1 MSDTHSSVSS
11 DAPTPLLRASPAK
24 LPLPGGQ
31 AGASVTLQPLLCA
44 EMSGPPGWF
53 HRTTGPA
60 AALKALGIGV
70 PAEQRI
76 AVPIV
81 AFLLEHPSAGPILI
95 DTGFSGSVATGPKSE
110 RNANLGPIGHVV
122 GGSIR
127 MGPEQTVAAQLKT
140 RGVDPADVRLIV
152 MTHMHFDHAS
162 ALSDFPGA
170 TVLLSAPE
178 WRAARRRGSS
188 LRGYCAAQLDPRQS
202 YRTVDFASPP
212 TEPRGSFAQTLDV
225 LGDGSMI
232 LAFTPGHSDGHMS
245 VILRLSSREAL
256 IAGDA
261 IYTLATLRDGERPW
275 RTEDTV
281 AFEHSLSA
289 IQSYDRG
296 HPDALIIPGHDMEHW
311 RTLESRYA

>member
-1 MSDTHSSVSS
+1 M
-11 DAPTPLLRASPAK
+11 TPVLQATPAE
-24 LPLPGGQ
+24 LPLSGGR

-44 EMSGPPGWF
+44 EMSGPIGWF
-53 HRTTGPA
+53 HRTTGPT

-70 PAEQRI
+70 STAQQI
-76 AVPIV
+76 TVPIV
-81 AFLLEHPSAGPILI
+81 AFLVEHPSAGPILI
-95 DTGFSGSVATGPKSE
+95 DTGFHRSIAAGPKAE
-110 RNANLGPIGHVV
+110 RSANLGPIGRVM
-122 GGSIR
+122 GRSIQMR
-127 MGPEQTVAAQLKT
+127 PEQAIAAQLKT
-140 RGVDPADVRLIV
+140 RGIDPADVRLVV

-170 TVLLSAPE
+170 TVLVSARE

-202 YRTVDFASPP
+202 YRTVDFSVPP

-225 LGDGSMI
+225 LGDGSLV
-232 LAFTPGHSDGHMS
+232 LASTPGHSDGHMS

-261 IYTLATLRDGERPW
+261 IYTIATLREGERPW
-275 RTEDTV
+275 RVEDTV
-281 AFEHSLSA
+281 AFEHSLAA
-289 IQSYDRG
+289 IQGYDRE
-296 HPDALIIPGHDMEHW
+296 HPDALIVPGHDMEHW